1 MNEPK
6 TIEISTRTIMRIIL
20 IILGLVF
27 VYLIFDVIVLFI
39 FALII
44 ASAVAPA
51 VNFLEKIKIPRVI
64 GTLIIYILTI
74 GIIGFVISL
83 IVPTFARD
91 IKDFAL
97 NLPNYIE
104 SLSEKFKSIQHASSK
119 YEFIINKFQSFLSN
133 IGDSLRNI
141 SSNVLSLAI
150 SVFGGAF
157 SFLLILIMSFYVSA
171 QKKGVQRVL
180 TAIIPINYRDQILS
194 LWERAQ
200 KKLGRWL
207 QGQLFLGIVIG
218 ALIYVGLSVLNVKFA
233 LLLAVIAGVL
243 EIFPYIGSFISGTL
257 AVTIG
262 ILQTPILGLWVLILY
277 LVVYQIEAY
286 FITPMVIGRVVGLN
300 PIVVILAL
308 LIGGKL
314 GGVLGMVLA
323 VPLAAVFAEL
333 LRDMIKRRKQA
344 EQQ

>member
-1 MNEPK
+1 M
-6 TIEISTRTIMRIIL
+6 
-20 IILGLVF
+20 
-27 VYLIFDVIVLFI
+27 
-39 FALII
+39 
-44 ASAVAPA
+44 
-51 VNFLEKIKIPRVI
+51 
-64 GTLIIYILTI
+64 
-74 GIIGFVISL
+74 
-83 IVPTFARD
+83 PTFARD